1 MADNGCHHVAAC
13 TSESRGP
20 WPGNL
25 AGAGM
30 CGLQAGNLAGSRG
43 KQRRE
48 GGRKELGQG
57 LGFGPRPIE
66 EIEGVFNFLSF
77 IDCKFI

>member
-1 MADNGCHHVAAC
+1 
-13 TSESRGP
+13 
-20 WPGNL
+20 
-25 AGAGM
+25 M

>member
-1 MADNGCHHVAAC
+1 MADNDCHHVATC

-30 CGLQAGNLAGSRG
+30 CGLQAGSLAGSRG

-48 GGRKELGQG
+48 GGERSWARDLVSAQGQLRK
-57 LGFGPRPIE
+57 
-66 EIEGVFNFLSF
+66 
-77 IDCKFI
+77 